1 MSSSHLHICFGSVLC
16 GLFLLTTAA
25 GLCAEPLRDP
35 TRPPRVQAASA
46 PAERTTGWQVSSIL
60 ISPGRRVATVN
71 GKAVQVGD
79 RIAGARVTAIAADY
93 VRLRHENKEFTVQLQ
108 RQRIKEPVQKAG
120 ANDEGK

>member
-1 MSSSHLHICFGSVLC
+1 MSSSRLPICFGVLLC
-16 GLFLLTTAA
+16 GLFLLTAAA

-35 TRPPRVQAASA
+35 TRPPRVLAAPA

-71 GKAVQVGD
+71 GQAVQVGD
-79 RIAGARVTAIAADY
+79 RIAGARVTAIAADS
-93 VRLRHENKEFTVQLQ
+93 VRLRKENKEFTVRLQ
-108 RQRIKEPVQKAG
+108 TQRIKKPVQKAG